1 MKMRNIFV
9 LMLALAMVFVLCAC
23 GTNANNGDG
32 DNTTAPTVTAPTEG
46 TDPTED
52 DGKVTYT
59 VKVVDEGGNAVP
71 GAIVQLCKDTCVPCP
86 VDANGVATW
95 RLAEDTYKASFVVV
109 PAGYTAEQSEYYFE
123 DGKCDMTIV
132 LKAVA

>member
-71 GAIVQLCKDTCVPCP
+71 GATRFC
-86 VDANGVATW
+86 NH
-95 RLAEDTYKASFVVV
+95 
-109 PAGYTAEQSEYYFE
+109 
-123 DGKCDMTIV
+123 
-132 LKAVA
+132 